1 MKLNKKKELY
11 VNAIVGGKGLY
22 SKNVSTMK
30 KKGLITTGSV
40 DGRDDFNFYHWQTDK
55 MMECKLKYLR
65 EIYSAL
71 NDS

>member
-1 MKLNKKKELY
+1 
-11 VNAIVGGKGLY
+11 
-22 SKNVSTMK
+22 MK